1 MTIFNSVNDK
11 NDYVNKLFNKLEIT
25 TKNKILNYEEIDN
38 LSGGERQILGI
49 IRMLVADRPIILMD
63 ESFANIDVKNTKI
76 IK

>member
-38 LSGGERQILGI
+38 
-49 IRMLVADRPIILMD
+49 
-63 ESFANIDVKNTKI
+63 
-76 IK
+76 